1 MIAAVFLTCLM
12 GRLDITAWLPG
23 LTAALL
29 PFLAAVLVVYV
40 TVRFGA

>member
-1 MIAAVFLTCLM
+1 MIAPVFLACLM
-12 GRLDITAWLPG
+12 QRRNIAAWLPG